1 MTQINLFSDEHEAP
15 RQPVTP
21 SQARLVL
28 SRHKKV
34 KATVTEG
41 ESFPLYDH
49 EENRVRMF
57 ETVKA
62 ANDYLRRRHDALSEL
77 GYKKKWG
84 TLLRGAF
91 VFEKPDGSEVGLIL
105 EKRPKGVK

>member
-1 MTQINLFSDEHEAP
+1 MDAYHGS
-15 RQPVTP
+15 
-21 SQARLVL
+21 S
-28 SRHKKV
+28 
-34 KATVTEG
+34 
-41 ESFPLYDH
+41 
-49 EENRVRMF
+49 RVRMF
-57 ETVKA
+57 ETVKS
-62 ANDYLRRRHDALSEL
+62 ANEYLRRRYETLSEM